1 MAECKN
7 GNWRL
12 NLSDNQLTELR
23 DEIGELK
30 ELDG

>member
-12 NLSDNQLTELR
+12 NLSDNQLTKLR

>member
-12 NLSDNQLTELR
+12 NFSDNQLTKLR
-23 DEIGELK
+23 DEIGELQ
-30 ELDG
+30 ELDD